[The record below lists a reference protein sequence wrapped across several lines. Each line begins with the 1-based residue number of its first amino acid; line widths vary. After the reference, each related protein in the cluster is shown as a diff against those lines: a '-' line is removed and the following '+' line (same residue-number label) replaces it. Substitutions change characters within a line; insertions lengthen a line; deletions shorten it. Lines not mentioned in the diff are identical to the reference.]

1 MLCSGNVGKD
11 DWESFDQTVCVD
23 TLEVGH
29 ALLAS
34 GKSHHFGADFL

>member
-11 DWESFDQTVCVD
+11 DCENDDQTVCVD

-34 GKSHHFGADFL
+34 GKSHNFFADVL